1 MNHKIDISAA
11 IAANHAS
18 SMVTIMGQEINIYG
32 AIITL
37 FFAVFLIALWRAQ
50 KAKRLDWLDM
60 LTRDGTKVSITKIL
74 QLVGGVVGTWV
85 VIKLTLQGT
94 VNWDIYAIYLGY
106 VASVDGFSKLIMAK
120 YGAEGSDD
128 SRAPYR
134 RRNDYQYDNYD
145 DRPRKSPERLNDQD
159 DVASRGAAKTPE

>member
-1 MNHKIDISAA
+1 MNQKIDISAA

-32 AIITL
+32 AVIML
-37 FFAVFLIALWRAQ
+37 FFAMFLIALWRAQ

-85 VIKLTLQGT
+85 VVKLTLQGT
-94 VNWDIYAIYLGY
+94 VNWDIYAIYLAY
-106 VASVDGFSKLIMAK
+106 VAGVDGFSKLIMAK

-134 RRNDYQYDNYD
+134 RRNDYHNDNYD
-145 DRPRKSPERLNDQD
+145 APPPRITDQD
-159 DVASRGAAKTPE
+159 DVISRGAAKTPE